1 MFINM
6 IIVII
11 YFLIHIVLLIRFIN
25 INFKIIYWCIY
36 KGIHYN
42 SGDFNSEVSL
52 NKVLLFKL
60 F

>member
-1 MFINM
+1 M